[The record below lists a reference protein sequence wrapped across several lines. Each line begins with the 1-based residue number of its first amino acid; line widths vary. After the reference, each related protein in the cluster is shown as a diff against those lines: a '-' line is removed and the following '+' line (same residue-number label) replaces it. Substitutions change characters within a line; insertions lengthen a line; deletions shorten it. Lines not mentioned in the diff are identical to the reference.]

1 MSFTFLPPGDA
12 FMPTITERFAEAEKI
27 KDRAARWTAQAEI
40 ALDTGDMYLVGLVL
54 FKAIQEFG
62 IDAFAEHSGE
72 PLSRLQRLWMPGMLQ
87 KKANLPADDA
97 KVYVSHWNDMNRVA
111 FEPADIATLRR
122 QHAVF
127 VESGLVKGELK
138 DDLFARKPYEQA
150 KALK

>member
-87 KKANLPADDA
+87 SLDHAGQMFAQLGVTLPLERFHMARLESLPVDG
-97 KVYVSHWNDMNRVA
+97 
-111 FEPADIATLRR
+111 
-122 QHAVF
+122 AVMH
-127 VESGLVKGELK
+127 
-138 DDLFARKPYEQA
+138 
-150 KALK
+150 